1 MRQFREKN
9 QIFYKRNAKKYKI
22 FGEKNIFEKNCKNF
36 AVTHYTIHYFILTK
50 NVDMILLVAL
60 RTFNQMLLS

>member
-1 MRQFREKN
+1 MRKN
-9 QIFYKRNAKKYKI
+9 TKFLAK
-22 FGEKNIFEKNCKNF
+22 KNIFEKKCKNFVKRFPHF